1 MQVPEVKAMPRPSM
15 PMAKP
20 VSNDAREVVAKEEEE
35 EEEEEVPSPAE
46 SWPDKSWS
54 GQREWEGWE
63 GWQGG
68 WRGYDWSS
76 HSSNSSW
83 ENKSKWPRR
92 TEPEPTPPAWR
103 QKPQSQSRRPAVPK
117 NSPKANAKYSPPPQQ
132 RQAAKGGRAFFSKP
146 PAASHIDRHVMR
158 RLQM

>member
-1 MQVPEVKAMPRPSM
+1 MKAMPRPSM

-76 HSSNSSW
+76 RSSNSSW
-83 ENKSKWPRR
+83 ENKRTRR
-92 TEPEPTPPAWR
+92 TEPEPTPPAAWR
-103 QKPQSQSRRPAVPK
+103 QKPQCQSRRPAVPK
-117 NSPKANAKYSPPPQQ
+117 NPPKAKAKYSPPHSN
-132 RQAAKGGRAFFSKP
+132 AKPRKEAGLSSATPLRP
-146 PAASHIDRHVMR
+146 HISVGVLCVI
-158 RLQM
+158 RLQKV